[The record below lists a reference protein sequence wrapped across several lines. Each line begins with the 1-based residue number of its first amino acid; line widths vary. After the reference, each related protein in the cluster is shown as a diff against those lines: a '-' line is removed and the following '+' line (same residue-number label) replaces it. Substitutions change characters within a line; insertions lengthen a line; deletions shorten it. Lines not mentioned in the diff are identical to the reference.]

1 MLRVLRIKAAD
12 GWGSF
17 SPDSLWPLFPVTQDM
32 VQSNSELLSSCLAA
46 AGLPCLLARHGG
58 WLVRGWVLPTRGPHA
73 QGAPEPSE
81 QVARGVLR
89 CQELCNAAPRQRPDL
104 TCAPAKSAG
113 GCGTRRG
120 VHQVWK
126 QGLGLS
132 CPSEMPPLLS
142 GRYKAGGTTSLLL
155 L

>member
-1 MLRVLRIKAAD
+1 MLPLASALT
-12 GWGSF
+12 
-17 SPDSLWPLFPVTQDM
+17 SPALQPSLQ
-32 VQSNSELLSSCLAA
+32 
-46 AGLPCLLARHGG
+46 
-58 WLVRGWVLPTRGPHA
+58 
-73 QGAPEPSE
+73 
-81 QVARGVLR
+81 
-89 CQELCNAAPRQRPDL
+89 
-104 TCAPAKSAG
+104 G

-120 VHQVWK
+120 PHQVWK